1 MCMFCLCWRER
12 ERRCCIGLVLVVVV
26 KLVNGDGISMVV
38 CLWFESRL
46 FRSVLLLFFS
56 QSVVTFYIS

>member
-1 MCMFCLCWRER
+1 MYVLFVLERER
-12 ERRCCIGLVLVVVV
+12 EEMLYWVGLVVVV